1 MTERPF
7 AAITVTAKAEA
18 SLRKGH
24 PWVFDTELLTD
35 CSGEEY
41 KNGEIVDVYSQK
53 HKWLGSGFYNGNSKI
68 KIRLISRNT
77 NDRFDDDFWRR
88 RVEYAIDYRAVVMG
102 DDLKCSR
109 LIFGEA
115 DMFPGMTA
123 DLYGDI
129 LVCEVLCLGLSL
141 IKDKIFMFISEALK
155 KHGIT
160 LRTIYERSDSPLC
173 AKEGI
178 TPFCGFAKGYPEVD
192 GTAEIVEN
200 GIRYRVDFAADQ
212 KTGYFLDQKLNRKCV
227 AGISKGLNVLDCCT
241 HTGAFAL
248 NAAFGGAKHVT
259 AVDISEHA
267 LESARTNAKLNKL
280 DDRIDFVKADVFD
293 LLTELAAK
301 KQHPYDLIVLDPPA
315 FTKSGRT
322 VKAAFGGYK
331 EINSLAMRILPRGG
345 YLATCSCSHFMT
357 SELFEKMLSEAAA
370 EADVRLRQIEI
381 RRQAPDHPI
390 LWGVPETEYL
400 KFYIFQVV

>member
-1 MTERPF
+1 MQRPYPAF
-7 AAITVTAKAEA
+7 TVSAKAEA
-18 SLRKGH
+18 SLKKGH
-24 PWVFDTELLTD
+24 PWVFD
-35 CSGEEY
+35 GEILNICGEAVD
-41 KNGEIVDVYSQK
+41 GEIVDVYSQK
-53 HKWLGSGFYNGNSKI
+53 QKWLGSGFYNGNSKI

-77 NDRFDDDFWRR
+77 NDRFDGNFWRR
-88 RVEYAIDYRAVVMG
+88 RIEYAVDYRARVMG

-129 LVCEVLCLGLSL
+129 LVCEVLCLGLSR
-141 IKDKIFMFISEALK
+141 IKNTLFKFICEALA

-160 LRTIYERSDSPLC
+160 LRTVYERSDSPLC

-178 TPFCGFAKGYPEVD
+178 TPFCGFAEGYPAVD
-192 GTAEIVEN
+192 GPAEITEN
-200 GIRYRVDFAADQ
+200 GIKYLVDFASGQ
-212 KTGYFLDQKLNRKCV
+212 KTGYFLDQKLNRRCI
-227 AGISKGLNVLDCCT
+227 ASLAKGLNVLDCCT

-248 NAAFGGAKHVT
+248 NAAFGGAKHVD
-259 AVDISEHA
+259 AVDISDHA
-267 LESARTNAKLNKL
+267 LESARKNARLNGL
-280 DDRIDFVKADVFD
+280 DKHIDFIKADVFD
-293 LLTELAAK
+293 MLTELAAK

-315 FTKSGRT
+315 FTKSGKT
-322 VKAAFGGYK
+322 VRAAFNGYK
-331 EINSLAMRILPRGG
+331 EINTLAMRILPRGG

-357 SELFEKMLSEAAA
+357 ADLFEKMLSEAAS